1 MVSLRSSFDAV
12 AHCSNGRRDFNLAL
26 NNGDFEWACYNIGT
40 GVGSPAYACFY
51 AFTSSTATLYR
62 SGTVTYPDGT
72 GGTNT
77 DTYTNEDVVTIDNQ
91 SDITTETNGGRL
103 LRLAND
109 FKDDFFGGVTQTA
122 ASLFA
127 WLQNNYGDYTH
138 FYCQTLYN
146 PVMTRDP
153 WGHAGAIETEEI
165 ECGCGQASGYTFN
178 PSSVGVTFSGG
189 NYGTVAESYPA
200 GSNHDDYVLA
210 AFIFGINHD
219 YNELQFDV
227 YVDGTQDPNVSIKW
241 KANQTAETFSLQ
253 LVTPIV
259 WTLPK
264 SSSEPSYP
272 YVLVDGIYVPNEA
285 NSMMRKHANTWP
297 GSYFNPYLTEFNGC
311 TDQLDTFTK
320 TQRFGTLG
328 IASSMQYLL
337 RFNKQKNENNQGVM
351 TWGDLFI
358 VEIPRSVSQLSDI
371 TVTRIDP
378 SINEAEF
385 TTKVVV
391 HLGAP
396 PDEIPD
402 DDDDYPDGED
412 STGDDPGV
420 YEPDKTPHDFDPDE
434 ADGYPGHAILT
445 KTYSMDAAKLA
456 NVGSK
461 LWSQAYYDVTKIQSN
476 PIENIVSMKWFPFS
490 VTGVNGRIKVGDV
503 DFQLDTDVVSNIYK
517 FTVGSVTYEAH
528 NKSSPTFLDLSPYT
542 QLKLHLPYCGVVQL
556 DATEMLNRKLTVK
569 YTVDLVSGDCMAFL
583 YLDDNVPY
591 MNVAGHCGV
600 DVPLTSSN
608 RVQTEL
614 RAASTTLSAVTGAAG
629 HVLAGDYGGAA
640 VAAAQGMLSVA
651 GMDYTCQRTAS
662 HSPACTSTGNRACYL
677 EVWRPAFKI
686 SEGFKSRHGYPCH
699 LFKALG
705 SFTGFVKCDA
715 RTKLDFAC
723 TSEENEM
730 LERLLTEG
738 VYITQ
743 RDPSWSPT

>member
-1 MVSLRSSFDAV
+1 MLSLQHSFENIRHMKAGDSHAQDSAV
-12 AHCSNGRRDFNLAL
+12 FSGDNL
-26 NNGDFEWACYNIGT
+26 DFEPVIYSYADGSAYVFYLNKISNNAYAKMDVDTTRTGDASATDHGRIYEIGT
-40 GVGSPAYACFY
+40 
-51 AFTSSTATLYR
+51 
-62 SGTVTYPDGT
+62 
-72 GGTNT
+72 N
-77 DTYTNEDVVTIDNQ
+77 DNQ
-91 SDITTETNGGRL
+91 VLTETQGGNL
-103 LRLAND
+103 LTLANNW
-109 FKDDFFGGVTQTA
+109 KDYFFGGVTQTA
-122 ASLFA
+122 ASLYA
-127 WLQNNYGDYTH
+127 WMCDHYGNAHGFKYTTITNALLFSLPLWGELQAQEVGWSKVEASRGVDFILPEKT
-138 FYCQTLYN
+138 T
-146 PVMTRDP
+146 
-153 WGHAGAIETEEI
+153 I
-165 ECGCGQASGYTFN
+165 SGYD
-178 PSSVGVTFSGG
+178 
-189 NYGTVAESYPA
+189 YGTISIPSEVTGY
-200 GSNHDDYVLA
+200 GNIVDYMFA
-210 AFIFGINHD
+210 ALVFDPHTSR
-219 YNELQFDV
+219 NELQFDV
-227 YVDGTQDPNVSIKW
+227 YVDGTQDPNITINW
-241 KANQTAETFSLQ
+241 QALTHDDNFSLQ
-253 LVTPIV
+253 LVSPIV

-264 SSSEPSYP
+264 SSAEPSYP
-272 YVLVDGIYVPNEA
+272 YIVVDGLFVPNEA

-358 VEIPRSVSQLSDI
+358 VEIPRSVSQLSDV
-371 TVTRIDP
+371 TVTRLDP
-378 SINEAEF
+378 SMKEAEF

-402 DDDDYPDGED
+402 DDDEYPDGED

-434 ADGYPGHAILT
+434 ADGYPGHAVLT

-461 LWSQAYYDVTKIQSN
+461 LWSQAYFDVTKIQSN

-490 VTGVNGRIKVGDV
+490 VTGINGRIKVGDV
-503 DFQLDTDVVSNIYK
+503 DFQIDTDVVSNIYK
-517 FTVGSVTYEAH
+517 FEVGSVTYQAQI
-528 NKSSPTFLDLSPYT
+528 KDSPTFLDLSPYT

-629 HVLAGDYGGAA
+629 HVLGGDYAGAA
-640 VAAAQGMLSVA
+640 GSAMQGMLSVA

-662 HSPACTSTGNRACYL
+662 HSPACTSTGNRAVYL

-705 SFTGFVKCDA
+705 TFTGFVKCDA

-730 LERLLTEG
+730 LEKLLTEG
-738 VYITQ
+738 VYITP